1 MKPRERWCWVA
12 AFSAAAGMVIGL
24 CVSPLTAQR
33 GTFGEITCTKLSLVN
48 PDGKD
53 ALVLGTKD
61 GNGYIEAFGTAAKPA
76 VVMGGDPD
84 GGFVVVAG
92 KDGMSG
98 GIISVKDGVS
108 IVIQTEDRVNS
119 GILLHVPEDG
129 AEISAGVV
137 KHGRLT
143 NLLPEED

>member
-1 MKPRERWCWVA
+1 MKSRERLCWVVA
-12 AFSAAAGMVIGL
+12 CSAAVGMAIGL

-33 GTFGEITCTKLSLVN
+33 DIFGEIKCTKLSVTN
-48 PDGKD
+48 SDGKD
-53 ALVLGTKD
+53 VLVLSAKD
-61 GNGYIEAFGTAAKPA
+61 GNGSLEAYSTAEKPD
-76 VVMGGDPD
+76 VVMGGDSD

-98 GIISVKDGVS
+98 VIISVKDGVS

-137 KHGRLT
+137 KHGRLIS
-143 NLLPEED
+143 LLPEED